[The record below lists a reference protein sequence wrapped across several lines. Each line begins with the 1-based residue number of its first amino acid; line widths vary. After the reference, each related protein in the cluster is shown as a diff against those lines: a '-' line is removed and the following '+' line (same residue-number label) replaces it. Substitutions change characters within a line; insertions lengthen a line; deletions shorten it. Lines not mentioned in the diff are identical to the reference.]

1 MQTFF
6 NPTTPFFDSEGKP
19 LVNARVSFLDL
30 ETSSSLIEI
39 TDDEGTALPNPLYTG
54 SDGRLRMENGNG
66 APVVPCVADGLSYKV
81 SVAMRTGVDPVVIG
95 GILQNPEELYE
106 DPYIEFVVTAAGSTA
121 MAPNTSV
128 VGSIADVRLADKGL
142 STVICIG
149 YYSAGDCPARVF
161 TWHNS
166 VNPPS
171 DNGINILRAPN
182 DNTGYWKMEEPSSGM
197 WDVRMAGAMT
207 TRTAAQNSQQL
218 TALVNLVNGG
228 TYTDVTTI
236 YFPAG
241 NWVLDT
247 GFSFASLVIEK
258 GANFKTANNLADITV
273 SVTELENRGGKFC
286 AYDLHTSDHRVILAT
301 KGLLRSSWL
310 EGTINEFLTATA
322 LANVDEIIFDS
333 ITADGVAL
341 VTVSGKRVIQ
351 KTALPDEITFQD
363 CERFISLSGVTESD
377 ILRYLEKLEMGGHYS
392 TEFVDSLGG
401 GNEHV
406 KHGNDDIVVIDKSFV
421 EVLKN
426 LLIQNFTLNSGAEGW
441 TVWHDGSDWDGLLF
455 LLAAKGV
462 IRSLR
467 VDDFKS
473 NVSAVFRKGA
483 DQQYDNVVTK
493 NGLDTVTDADFA
505 GGDNILVESVLD
517 GNSFVVSDI
526 LYNEINITAAHTA
539 GRRIKFIDSMVDFDY
554 TASEHMTVVKDN
566 GTTKAIFNLGGIVW
580 FYADGTKW
588 NRSLTRM

>member
-6 NPTTPFFDSEGKP
+6 NPTTPFFDSEGKL

-39 TDDEGTALPNPLYTG
+39 TDNDGTALQNPLFTG
-54 SDGRLRMENGNG
+54 SDGRLRLENGNG

-121 MAPNTSV
+121 MAPNTAV
-128 VGSIADVRLADKGL
+128 VGSIADVRLAEKGL

-161 TWHNS
+161 TWHDS

-171 DNGINILRAPN
+171 DNGINILRSPD

-197 WDVRMAGAMT
+197 WDVRMAGILT
-207 TRTAAQNSQQL
+207 SRTAAQNSQQI

-228 TYTDVTTI
+228 TSTAVTTI

-247 GFSFASLVIEK
+247 GFAFASLVIEK
-258 GANFKTANNLADITV
+258 GANFKTADNLADITV
-273 SVTELENRGGKFC
+273 SVTELKNMGGKFC

-301 KGLLRSSWL
+301 KGILRSSWL
-310 EGTINEFLTATA
+310 DGTINEFLTATA

-392 TEFVDSLGG
+392 TEFVNDLGG
-401 GNEHV
+401 GKEHV
-406 KHGNDDIVVIDKSFV
+406 KHSNDDIIVIDKSYV

-462 IRSLR
+462 IKDLR
-467 VDDFKS
+467 VNTIES
-473 NVSAVFRKGA
+473 NVSATFKAGA
-483 DQQYDNVVTK
+483 R
-493 NGLDTVTDADFA
+493 NGFDAAIEKTGGDSVDDTAFA
-505 GGDNILVESVLD
+505 GGNKLLIQ
-517 GNSFVVSDI
+517 FVSSTAGGT
-526 LYNEINITAAHTA
+526 LNITASPVTGRSIKVSTKFTDPGAFIGGGAGVEIQINGSTEVAIAPGATA
-539 GRRIKFIDSMVDFDY
+539 
-554 TASEHMTVVKDN
+554 
-566 GTTKAIFNLGGIVW
+566 W
-580 FYADGTKW
+580 FTADGVNW
-588 NRSLTRM
+588 IQDFSRL

>member
-6 NPTTPFFDSEGKP
+6 NPTTPFFDGEGKP
-19 LVNARVSFLDL
+19 MVNAMVSFVDV
-30 ETSSSLIEI
+30 ETSTNYISL
-39 TDDEGTALPNPLYTG
+39 TDNEGTALPNPLYTG
-54 SDGRLRMENGNG
+54 SDGRLRLNNGNG
-66 APVVPCVADGLSYKV
+66 APAIPCIADGLSYKV
-81 SVAMRTGVDPVVIG
+81 TVAKRTGVEPVYIG
-95 GILQNPEELYE
+95 GILQNPVELYE
-106 DPYIEFVVTAAGSTA
+106 APYIVFVVTAAGSTGI
-121 MAPNTSV
+121 APNTAV
-128 VGSIADVRLADKGL
+128 VDTVADMRLADKSIG
-142 STVICIG
+142 TAVCIG
-149 YYSAGDCPARVF
+149 YHSAGDCPARVF
-161 TWHNS
+161 TWIDS
-166 VNPPS
+166 VSPPS
-171 DNGINILRAPN
+171 DNGINILRSPD
-182 DNTGYWKMEEPSSGM
+182 DNTGYWKMEDPSSGM
-197 WDVRMAGAMT
+197 WDVRMAGVMT

-247 GFSFASLVIEK
+247 GFSFSSLVIEK
-258 GANFKTANNLADITV
+258 GANFKTADNLADITV

-310 EGTINEFLTATA
+310 DGSINEFLTATA

-341 VTVSGKRVIQ
+341 VTISGKRVLQ

-377 ILRYLEKLEMGGHYS
+377 ILRYIEKLEMGGHYS
-392 TEFVDSLGG
+392 TEFVNDLGG
-401 GNEHV
+401 GKEHV
-406 KHGNDDIVVIDKSFV
+406 KHNNDDIVVIDKSYV

-462 IRSLR
+462 IQDLR
-467 VDDFKS
+467 VNTVES
-473 NVSAVFRKGA
+473 NVSATLKKGGK
-483 DQQYDNVVTK
+483 QLYDAAINKVAGDSVD
-493 NGLDTVTDADFA
+493 DTDFA
-505 GGDNILVESVLD
+505 SGNNVLVIFRSSTGGGVL
-517 GNSFVVSDI
+517 
-526 LYNEINITAAHTA
+526 NITATPTA
-539 GRRIKFIDSMVDFDY
+539 GRAIKVATRFTDQDY
-554 TASEHMTVVKDN
+554 FNVAGVQIQINGSTDVAIAPGATA
-566 GTTKAIFNLGGIVW
+566 W
-580 FYADGTKW
+580 FTADGANW
-588 NRSLTRM
+588 IQDLSRL